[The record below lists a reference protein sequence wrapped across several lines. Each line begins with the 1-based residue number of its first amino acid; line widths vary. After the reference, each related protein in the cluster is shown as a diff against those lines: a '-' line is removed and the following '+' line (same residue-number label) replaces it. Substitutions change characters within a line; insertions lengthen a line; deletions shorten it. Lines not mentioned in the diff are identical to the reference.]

1 MVTIAIILSAHG
13 SVSGELL
20 RTTEMIAGKQKNTV
34 WVDLLPTENTDI
46 LIEKYN
52 KYLLQLNINNGVL
65 FLVDIWG
72 GTPFNAAQRII
83 INKKNYDI
91 ITGINVP
98 MLIEI
103 FIARSR
109 AHSIKELTQIALQSG
124 LESIKSVKNLTHD
137 HSKNNCNNN
146 KEISTINKP
155 VIDKIFDNNNKHNHK
170 KSYMNICIA
179 RIDDRLIHGQVV
191 TRWAKEYNID
201 RIIVI
206 NDDIDKDIIRKK
218 LLTQVTPPGIT
229 AHVINIQKAIR
240 VYHNPKYAKDKVI
253 MLFTN
258 PTDVLRL
265 IQGGVSLQSIN
276 IGGMAFSHGKK
287 QIHNVI
293 SVNKTDIEAFKELN
307 KLGIDLEIRKV
318 PSDSSLKLI
327 KLIENVS

>member
-1 MVTIAIILSAHG
+1 MTIAIILSAHG

-52 KYLLQLNINNGVL
+52 KYLSQLNINNGVL

-83 INKKNYDI
+83 MNKKNYDI

-103 FIARSR
+103 FISRSR

-124 LESIKSVKNLTHD
+124 LESIKSVKNFDYST
-137 HSKNNCNNN
+137 NNNN

-155 VIDKIFDNNNKHNHK
+155 IIDKIFDNNKHNHK
-170 KSYMNICIA
+170 QSYMNICVA

-191 TRWAKEYNID
+191 TRWAKEYNIN

-206 NDDIDKDIIRKK
+206 NDDIAKDIIRKN

-265 IQGGVSLQSIN
+265 IKGGVSLQTIN
-276 IGGMAFSHGKK
+276 IGGMAFSQGKK

-293 SVNKTDIEAFKELN
+293 SVSETDIEAFKELN

-327 KLIENVS
+327 KLIENIS